1 MFEITSIIAKETGID
16 IGRVTRTVELL
27 DADNTVPFIARY
39 RKEMT
44 GGLDE
49 VQIRDI
55 EEKLIYQRNLAN
67 RKAEVIRL
75 IDEQGKLTE
84 ELSQKINSAMKLTEV
99 DDLYR
104 PYRQKRK
111 TRGSVARENGLEPLA
126 EFLLS
131 FPNEGDIE
139 QIALTYISEK
149 VPTIEDALNG
159 AKDIIA
165 EDVSDNPDYRKW
177 IREYTRQN
185 GVLKVEA
192 KKAEDISVYQMYA
205 DYKEPV
211 KKVPPHRILAI
222 NRGEREE
229 YLKVD
234 VDVNKDEVIGFLE
247 GRVLKSGIT
256 QQLVKEAL
264 TDSYKRLIE
273 SSVERDVRNELTDRA
288 EAHAIDI
295 FSKNLRSLLLYPP
308 VRGKVVLGI
317 DPGFRTGCKVAVVDE
332 TGKLAEVGVI
342 YPTPPHNKVE
352 DSEKRIAAM
361 IVKYNVNAI
370 VIGNGT
376 ASRETEL
383 FTSNLIKKLNRPEL
397 SYTIVSEAGA
407 SVYSASKT
415 AAAEFPDLDVT
426 ERGAVSIARR
436 IQDPLA
442 ELVKIEPKAIGVG
455 QYQHDITPKL
465 LDEKLTF
472 VVESVVNYVG
482 VDLNTASASL
492 LSYVSGIKPSIAEN
506 IVKHRWKTGRY
517 NNRQELLKVSR
528 LGPKVFEQSA
538 GFLRIL
544 DGNSPLDATPIH
556 PESYE
561 AVKKMLQIAGIN
573 DNEIGK
579 KEAEMKLKA
588 LDLTKTAQELG
599 VGLPTLK
606 DIVEALSRPQ
616 RDPREEL
623 PPPIFRTDILGF
635 QDLYPGMQL
644 TGTVRNVVDF
654 GAFVDIGIK
663 NDGLVH
669 ISELSDKYV
678 RHPLEVLSVGDIV
691 EVRVLSIDKERGR
704 VSLSMK
710 SSTN

>member
-1 MFEITSIIAKETGID
+1 
-16 IGRVTRTVELL
+16 LL

-39 RKEMT
+39 RKEAT

-49 VQIRDI
+49 VQIRSI
-55 EEKLIYQRNLAN
+55 EEKLIYYRNLAN

-75 IDEQGKLTE
+75 IEEQGKLTE
-84 ELSQKINSAMKLTEV
+84 ELAAKINNAMKLTEV

-104 PYRQKRK
+104 PFRPKRK

-126 EFLLS
+126 EYLLS
-131 FPNEGDIE
+131 FPTEGDIE
-139 QIALTYISEK
+139 KTAAAFVSEK

-165 EDVSDNPDYRKW
+165 ESVSDNPDFRKW

-185 GVLKVEA
+185 GVLVVEA
-192 KKAEDISVYQMYA
+192 RKEGDLSVYQMYA
-205 DYKEPV
+205 QYKEPV
-211 KKVPPHRILAI
+211 KKVPPHRVLAI
-222 NRGEREE
+222 NRGEKEE
-229 YLKVD
+229 YLKAAVD
-234 VDVNKDEVIGFLE
+234 VDKDEVIRFLE
-247 GRVLKSGIT
+247 GRMIKPGIT
-256 QQLVKEAL
+256 GQLVKEAL
-264 TDSYKRLIE
+264 ADSYKRLIE
-273 SSVERDVRNELTDRA
+273 PAVERDIRNELTETA
-288 EAHAIDI
+288 ETHAIEI

-308 VRGKVVLGI
+308 VKGKVVLGI

-332 TGKLAEVGVI
+332 MGKLAEVGVI

-352 DSEKRIAAM
+352 DSEKRIAQM
-361 IVKYNVNAI
+361 IEKHHVNAI

-376 ASRETEL
+376 ASRETEQ
-383 FTSNLIKKLNRPEL
+383 FTANLMKKLKKPEL

-407 SVYSASKT
+407 SVYSASKV
-415 AAAEFPDLDVT
+415 AATEFPDLDVT

-465 LDEKLTF
+465 LDEKLTY

-492 LSYVSGIKPSIAEN
+492 LSYVSGIKPSIADN

-517 NNRQELLKVSR
+517 NDRHELLKVAR

-538 GFLRIL
+538 GFLRIMNGK
-544 DGNSPLDATPIH
+544 DPLDATPIH

-561 AVKKMLQIAGIN
+561 AARNLLELAGVS
-573 DNEIGK
+573 DGEIGK
-579 KEAEMKLKA
+579 KEAEAKLKS
-588 LDLTKTAQELG
+588 LDLNNTALQLG

-623 PPPIFRTDILGF
+623 PPPIFRTDVLGLE
-635 QDLYPGMQL
+635 DLYPGMQL

-669 ISELSDKYV
+669 ISEMSNKYI

-710 SSTN
+710 NPAS